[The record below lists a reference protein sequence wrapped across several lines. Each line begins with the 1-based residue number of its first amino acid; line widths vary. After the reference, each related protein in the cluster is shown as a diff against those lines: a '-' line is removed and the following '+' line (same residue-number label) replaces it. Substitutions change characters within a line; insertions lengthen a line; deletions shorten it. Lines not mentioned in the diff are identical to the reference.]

1 MVLSLIGDI
10 IINVGMNSMKH
21 AHNINTDPE
30 TNEPIKHFTR
40 IPWWWIG
47 IFGIIGGEVGNLIAY
62 GYAPASIVTPIGS
75 IGVVTN
81 VLITT
86 LVLKEPFTLKNLL
99 GVIFVIVGIV
109 VVVLF
114 APLTVIFVGS
124 ANLWQ
129 DVIYTSNMAIY
140 LAWMVVMLAILY
152 PLSRKYGDKTV
163 VIYVALCAVIASLTI
178 VCAKTFATMVSNGFA
193 NGMETEFVSPWPYAT
208 LAVMVLTCVLSMSY
222 VNTAMM
228 AFGNAQVVP
237 VYFALFTTAG
247 VGSAA
252 WVYQEFQCLGD
263 ANQGVGFFIGIAIAI
278 AGVFLVSQGGSH
290 KVSPA
295 AAYARAD
302 PKDDD
307 VEQGPGG
314 DKLRD
319 GMAAGDDGSKG
330 PSGSGSNGTGP
341 TPEDASPSTPPG
353 PEGAGPDGEL
363 GGGVGA
369 MPVVGTG
376 RSERETSIL
385 PSQNRHWIQHEAT
398 LHLQQQ
404 QRQQQHATSPSS
416 AAHKAYGTVEPV
428 APARAG
434 GGQLRPRDPSPLR
447 CTREKQSKDGR
458 CGLKMLKPLPPLR
471 PEVEGRDPVSG
482 EAPSHSKTV
491 SALIMP
497 ALPRVVR
504 SPSPARH

>member
-1 MVLSLIGDI
+1 MALSLIGDI

-30 TNEPIKHFTR
+30 TNKPIKHFTR

-86 LVLKEPFTLKNLL
+86 LVLKEPFTMKNLI

-124 ANLWQ
+124 ANLWE

-163 VIYVALCAVIASLTI
+163 VLYVALCAVIASLTI

-193 NGMETEFVSPWPYAT
+193 NGMETEFLSPWPYAT
-208 LAVMVLTCVLSMSY
+208 LAVMVLTCVLSMGY
-222 VNTAMM
+222 VNKAMM
-228 AFGNAQVVP
+228 AFGNSQVVP

-252 WVYQEFQCLGD
+252 WVYQEFQCLRD
-263 ANQGVGFFIGIAIAI
+263 TNQAVGFFVGISIAIV
-278 AGVFLVSQGGSH
+278 GVFLVSQGGSH

-295 AAYARAD
+295 AAYERDKAED
-302 PKDDD
+302 GD
-307 VEQGPGG
+307 VEQGPSGG
-314 DKLRD
+314 ALQH
-319 GMAAGDDGSKG
+319 GLAAGDDGSKG

-341 TPEDASPSTPPG
+341 TPTEASPSTPPG
-353 PEGAGPDGEL
+353 PEGAGHDGES

-369 MPVVGTG
+369 MLAGTG
-376 RSERETSIL
+376 RSEQDMSI
-385 PSQNRHWIQHEAT
+385 PSPQNRHWIQHEAT
-398 LHLQQQ
+398 LHLQQPQ
-404 QRQQQHATSPSS
+404 GATSPSG
-416 AAHKAYGTVEPV
+416 AYEAYGAVVPL
-428 APARAG
+428 APAREG
-434 GGQLRPRDPSPLR
+434 SGLLPPRDPSPLR
-447 CTREKQSKDGR
+447 CMREKQSKDGR
-458 CGLKMLKPLPPLR
+458 CGLKMLKPLPPVR
-471 PEVEGRDPVSG
+471 PLVVEGQDPVG
-482 EAPSHSKTV
+482 AHDAA
-491 SALIMP
+491 SALMMP

-504 SPSPARH
+504 SPSPAPQ